1 MHKIWERKILFTKT
15 YKPKKKKQMQ
25 AWKEEMALKIKECD
39 SDGFKIVYIDE
50 TMFTRKAIHTEEYC
64 LPSQNIEIQQK
75 ALNETTKALLM
86 GISFEDGLEYSQI
99 YEKSVDIPKFLDYLE
114 NLKKANKG
122 QRIAVFMDN
131 LSVHTSK
138 ISKEKMND
146 LGMRYIY
153 NVPYSPDFNPIEM
166 CFSVLKNT
174 FKKLRMNNLV
184 T

>member
-1 MHKIWERKILFTKT
+1 
-15 YKPKKKKQMQ
+15 
-25 AWKEEMALKIKECD
+25 
-39 SDGFKIVYIDE
+39 
-50 TMFTRKAIHTEEYC
+50 
-64 LPSQNIEIQQK
+64 
-75 ALNETTKALLM
+75 
-86 GISFEDGLEYSQI
+86 
-99 YEKSVDIPKFLDYLE
+99 
-114 NLKKANKG
+114 
-122 QRIAVFMDN
+122 MDN

>member
-1 MHKIWERKILFTKT
+1 MEGRDGTQNQRVRFGRVQDRLHRRNYVHEEGYSYRRILLAVAEYRNPAEGTE
-15 YKPKKKKQMQ
+15 
-25 AWKEEMALKIKECD
+25 WN
-39 SDGFKIVYIDE
+39 DE
-50 TMFTRKAIHTEEYC
+50 SSPHGHLVWGRART
-64 LPSQNIEIQQK
+64 LP
-75 ALNETTKALLM
+75 
-86 GISFEDGLEYSQI
+86 
-99 YEKSVDIPKFLDYLE
+99 FLDYLE